1 MSVESVLEASRLGMT
16 YERLRLDAASKNI
29 ASANQPL
36 APGMSATK
44 QVVFGSVNGFQSH
57 LNVQGAAVSTRDVYD
72 PGNPAADTGGFVHYP
87 QVDLVNEMTTLITA
101 SRGYEANVRSFNMIR
116 GMVLKALEIGA
127 K

>member
-16 YERLRLDAASKNI
+16 YERLRLDTASKNI

-36 APGMSATK
+36 APGIAATK
-44 QVVFGSVNGFQSH
+44 QVILGSVNGFQSH
-57 LNVQGAAVSTRDVYD
+57 LDTQGASIATRDVYD
-72 PGNPAADTGGFVHYP
+72 PSNPAADTDGFVHYP
-87 QVDLVNEMTTLITA
+87 QIDLATEMTTLITA